1 MFTWMLSDSCSWRED
16 GMTHLLEVEL
26 RPTYRWRVYVQSVR
40 KFQVGPA
47 KSIHINLQSKN
58 A

>member
-1 MFTWMLSDSCSWRED
+1 
-16 GMTHLLEVEL
+16 MTHLLEVEL
-26 RPTYRWRVYVQSVR
+26 LPTYCWRVYVQSVR
-40 KFQVGPA
+40 KFQIGPA